1 MQWKMGV
8 HTAHHIFSKHFVCT
22 LSFNYCC
29 LVKRKNA
36 NKLKHQTLPLMGATR
51 LASGLFQQPRLGA
64 FSAASS
70 PLERNALAQQS
81 PPHTSKLLV
90 AEC

>member
-22 LSFNYCC
+22 LSFYYCC
-29 LVKRKNA
+29 SVKRKNA

-51 LASGLFQQPRLGA
+51 LASGH

-70 PLERNALAQQS
+70 RGVEKGNANS
-81 PPHTSKLLV
+81 TK
-90 AEC
+90 

>member
-22 LSFNYCC
+22 LSFYYCC

-36 NKLKHQTLPLMGATR
+36 NELKHQTLPLMGATR
-51 LASGLFQQPRLGA
+51 LASGIFQQYRLAGI
-64 FSAASS
+64 F
-70 PLERNALAQQS
+70 QQS
-81 PPHTSKLLV
+81 RPH
-90 AEC
+90 